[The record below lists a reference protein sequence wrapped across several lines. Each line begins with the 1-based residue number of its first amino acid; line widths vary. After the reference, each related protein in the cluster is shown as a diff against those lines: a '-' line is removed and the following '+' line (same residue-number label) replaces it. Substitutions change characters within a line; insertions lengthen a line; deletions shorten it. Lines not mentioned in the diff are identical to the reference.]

1 METTPVIRGV
11 YKGFR
16 PSARC
21 KSRTAKP
28 AKKRTTGT
36 HRNGFLTHNFK
47 PFYSVACNNFNSAEL
62 EFFNSLKN
70 LCAFQGWTV
79 PDVSGLA
86 FPENVS
92 KALEILKDYEKAG
105 LSILLLQDAERSA
118 CLATAKTFDT
128 NYRLYYIP
136 VRPLYYMQGDPQA
149 KDLFELTAVL
159 FGYLYQVCGVPYY
172 TEPGYMDNEYD
183 TLQNW
188 IDEVE
193 DEDDRE
199 FRLRQKADLALKQ
212 SAGEQLLNIIQQPYS
227 LTKFADCLHRFNVG
241 DGDLIGEDFKEV
253 ATEIYKLAADY
264 PFRRI
269 KDSMHYEFNEDADS
283 DQIYWEN
290 YISFYWSGNDSL
302 NETIYDMVNNE
313 LQEMGYQEEPMV
325 FQWFNAPH
333 TEVQYDFDF
342 EARLFALFN
351 RLTELLND
359 YDYEE
364 LNA

>member
-1 METTPVIRGV
+1 MENTPVIRGV
-11 YKGFR
+11 YKGLR

-28 AKKRTTGT
+28 AKKRTAGT
-36 HRNGFLTHNFK
+36 HRNGFLTHSFK

-70 LCAFQGWTV
+70 LCAFQGWAV
-79 PDVSGLA
+79 PDVSGYA
-86 FPENVS
+86 FPENIS
-92 KALEILKDYEKAG
+92 KAMEALKAFEKAG
-105 LSILLLQDAERSA
+105 LSILLLQDAEHEA

-128 NYRLYYIP
+128 NFRLYYIP
-136 VRPLYYMQGDPQA
+136 VRPLYNFQGNPQE
-149 KDLFELTAVL
+149 KPLYNLTAIV
-159 FGYLYQVCGVPYY
+159 FAYLYQVCGVPYF

-188 IDEVE
+188 IDE
-193 DEDDRE
+193 EDDNDDEE
-199 FRLRQKADLALKQ
+199 FRSRQKMDLTLKQ
-212 SAGEQLLNIIQQPYS
+212 SAGEQLLTIIQQPYC
-227 LTKFADCLHRFNVG
+227 LTKFAECINRFEVANG
-241 DGDLIGEDFKEV
+241 DPLGEAFKE
-253 ATEIYKLAADY
+253 AAGELYKLAADY
-264 PFRRI
+264 PDRRI
-269 KDSMHYEFNEDADS
+269 KDSMHYEFNGDADN

-302 NETIYDMVNNE
+302 NESIYDMVNSE
-313 LQEMGYQEEPMV
+313 LQEMGYQEEPMA
-325 FQWFNAPH
+325 FQWFNTPQ
-333 TEVQYDFDF
+333 TEVRYDFDF

-364 LNA
+364 FNA